1 MRTKTGKVYLAIVFV
16 IMYLPLLVMF
26 FYSFNAGNSTS
37 VFTGFSLKWYKE
49 MLNDSA
55 AMTALRNTLVLA
67 IVNTIVATVLGT
79 AAAVGIYNMRA
90 KWLKK
95 SLMTTTNIPMMN
107 PDIVTGVSLMLLFA
121 FIGRAIGSVESLNF
135 FTLLIAHVTFS
146 LPYVVLNVLPKLAQT
161 DKHLAEAAQDLG
173 STPIHAFFNVILPSI
188 MPGIVSGALMAFTLS
203 IDDFVISHYTAG
215 SYETLPLLIYSMTK
229 KRVTP
234 EMYAVCSVIFISVLV
249 LLIAMNMSELR
260 AEKGKKSV
268 IKTKTT
274 KDTVIKVVAV
284 CVCCAIVAGG
294 IIFITKNSTKNNI
307 VGNLEG
313 SYTRALAGTKLKVY
327 NWGEYIS
334 DGSEGAL
341 DVNAAFEELTGIKV
355 EYTTFDDN
363 ETMYSTLASAATY
376 YDIIIPSDYMVQRLR
391 EEGLIQKL
399 DRSQLTNYKYIDDKY
414 QNLYFDPNNE
424 YSVPYNVGMVGII
437 YNTKMVE
444 GTPTSWADLWDSK
457 YAGNILMFNN
467 PRDTFA
473 AAQIRLGI
481 DLNTTDKSEWDRAA
495 NLLIEQKPLVQSY
508 VMDQVFNKM
517 ENNNAAFAPYYAG
530 DFLSMAE
537 NNPDLAFYYPEEGT
551 NIFCDSV
558 CVPSNAQNYDAA
570 MMYINFLME
579 PEVALANAE
588 FICYASPNTAVINND
603 NYTFKGNEVLY
614 PAKYPKVQWYHNLDP
629 EILSYYEALWVKVK
643 NAK

>member
-1 MRTKTGKVYLAIVFV
+1 MKNKTGKVYLAIIFV
-16 IMYLPLLVMF
+16 IMYLPLLVMLV
-26 FYSFNAGNSTS
+26 YSFNSSNSTS

-49 MLNDSA
+49 MLGDSA
-55 AMTALRNTLVLA
+55 AMTALKNTLVLA
-67 IVNTIVATVLGT
+67 IANTVVATVLGT
-79 AAAVGIYNMRA
+79 AAAVGIYSMRT

-95 SLMTTTNIPMMN
+95 TVMTTTNIPMMN

-121 FIGRAIGSVESLNF
+121 FIGRAIGAVESLSF
-135 FTLLIAHVTFS
+135 ATLLIAHITFS
-146 LPYVVLNVLPKLAQT
+146 LPYVVLNVLPKLVQT

-173 STPIHAFFNVILPSI
+173 STPIHAFFNVTLPSI

-260 AEKGKKSV
+260 AERGKKAV
-268 IKTKTT
+268 IKTR
-274 KDTVIKVVAV
+274 TVKGTVLKVVAI
-284 CVCCAIVAGG
+284 CLCCAVVAGV
-294 IIFITKNSTKNNI
+294 IVVISINSGRNNI
-307 VGNLEG
+307 VGHLEG
-313 SYTRALAGTKLKVY
+313 TYTRDLAGTKLKVY

-334 DGSEGAL
+334 DGAEGTL
-341 DVNAAFEELTGIKV
+341 DVNAAFEELTGIEV
-355 EYTTFDDN
+355 VYTTYDDN
-363 ETMYSTLASAATY
+363 ETMYSQLVSGGTY
-376 YDIIIPSDYMVQRLR
+376 YDIIFPSDYMIQRLKSER
-391 EEGLIQKL
+391 MLSKL
-399 DRSQLTNYKYIDDKY
+399 DMSQLTNYEYIDEKY
-414 QNLYFDPNNE
+414 QDLYFDPKNE

-437 YNTKMVE
+437 YNTKMVK
-444 GTPTSWADLWDSK
+444 GTPTSWADLWDEK
-457 YAGNILMFNN
+457 YSGNILMFNN
-467 PRDTFA
+467 PRDTFM

-481 DLNTTDKSEWDRAA
+481 DLNTTDKSDWDRAA
-495 NLLIEQKPLVQSY
+495 DLLIQQKPLVQSY
-508 VMDQVFNKM
+508 VMDQIFNKM

-530 DFLSMAE
+530 DYLSMAE

-558 CVPSNAQNYDAA
+558 CVPANAQNYDAA

-588 FICYASPNTAVINND
+588 YLCYASPNTAVVNND
-603 NYTFKGNEVLY
+603 NYSLKGNEILY
-614 PAKYPKVQWYHNLDP
+614 PAEEPKVQWYHNLDSD
-629 EILSYYEALWVKVK
+629 ILAYYEALWIKVK
-643 NAK
+643 NSN

>member
-1 MRTKTGKVYLAIVFV
+1 MKNKSGKIYLAVIFA
-16 IMYLPLLVMF
+16 IMYLPLIIMF
-26 FYSFNAGNSTS
+26 VYSFNSSNSTS

-49 MLNDSA
+49 MLSDSA

-67 IVNTIVATVLGT
+67 IINTVFSTVLGT
-79 AAAVGIYNMRA
+79 AAAVGIYNMRI
-90 KWLKK
+90 KWFK
-95 SLMTTTNIPMMN
+95 SGLMTVTNIPMMN

-121 FIGRAIGSVESLNF
+121 FVGRAIGAIESLNF

-146 LPYVVLNVLPKLAQT
+146 LPYVVLNVLPKLVQT

-173 STPIHAFFNVILPSI
+173 STPLQAFFNVVLPSI

-249 LLIAMNMSELR
+249 LLLAMNIRELR
-260 AEKGKKSV
+260 GEKTRSTIRTRTKGSV
-268 IKTKTT
+268 ILKT
-274 KDTVIKVVAV
+274 VSVVLCCSIVAV
-284 CVCCAIVAGG
+284 GLF
-294 IIFITKNSTKNNI
+294 FISKNANRNNI
-307 VGNLEG
+307 VSHLEG
-313 SYTRALAGTKLKVY
+313 VYTKEFAGTKLKVY

-341 DVNAAFEELTGIKV
+341 DVNAAFERLTGIDV

-363 ETMYSTLASAATY
+363 ETMYSTLASGATY
-376 YDIIIPSDYMVQRLR
+376 YDIVVPSDYMIDRLR
-391 EEGLIQKL
+391 NEGLLKEIDTSKL
-399 DRSQLTNYKYIDDKY
+399 PNYKYIDEKY
-414 QNLYFDPNNE
+414 KDLFYDPDNS

-437 YNTKMVE
+437 YNTDMVD
-444 GTPTSWADLWDSK
+444 GTPTGWADLWDEK

-473 AAQIRLGI
+473 AAQFRLGM
-481 DLNTTDKSEWDRAA
+481 DVNTTDRADWDAA
-495 NLLIEQKPLVQSY
+495 AALLIEQKPLVQSY

-530 DFLSMAE
+530 DYLSMAE
-537 NNPDLAFYYPEEGT
+537 NNNKLEFYYPEEGT
-551 NIFCDSV
+551 NIFCDAL
-558 CVPSNAQNYDAA
+558 CIPEATQNYEAA
-570 MMYINFLME
+570 LMYINFMME

-588 FICYASPNTAVINND
+588 YIRYASPNTAVVS
-603 NYTFKGNEVLY
+603 NEEYSLKDSKVLY
-614 PAKYPKVQWYHNLDP
+614 PDVYPTVQWYHNLDP
-629 EILSYYEALWVKVK
+629 KTLAYYEALWVDVK
-643 NAK
+643 NAN

>member
-1 MRTKTGKVYLAIVFV
+1 MRNKTGKIYLAVIFA
-16 IMYLPLLVMF
+16 IMYLPLIVMLV
-26 FYSFNAGNSTS
+26 YSFNSSNSTS

-49 MLNDSA
+49 MLGDSA
-55 AMTALRNTLVLA
+55 AMTALRNTLILA
-67 IVNTIVATVLGT
+67 IVNTVVATVLGT
-79 AAAVGIYNMRA
+79 AAAVGIYNLRG
-90 KWLKK
+90 KWFKGA
-95 SLMTTTNIPMMN
+95 LMTTTNIPMMN

-121 FIGRAIGSVESLNF
+121 FVGRAIGAIESLNF
-135 FTLLIAHVTFS
+135 ATLLIAHITFS

-173 STPIHAFFNVILPSI
+173 STPVHAFFNVTLPSI

-249 LLIAMNMSELR
+249 LLIAMNLSELR
-260 AEKGKKSV
+260 SEKGKRAV
-268 IKTKTT
+268 IKTKTL
-274 KDTVIKVVAV
+274 KGTVIKVVAI
-284 CVCCAIVAGG
+284 CVCCAVVAGG
-294 IIFITKNSTKNNI
+294 IVLISVNSGRNNI

-334 DGSEGAL
+334 DGTEGTL
-341 DVNAAFEELTGIKV
+341 DVNAAFEELTGIKI

-363 ETMYSTLASAATY
+363 ETMYSTLASGATY
-376 YDIIIPSDYMVQRLR
+376 YDIIIPSDYMVERLR
-391 EEGLIQKL
+391 NEGFLSKL
-399 DRSQLTNYKYIDDKY
+399 DMSQLTNYKYIDEKY

-424 YSVPYNVGMVGII
+424 YSVPYNIGMVGVI
-437 YNTKMVE
+437 YNSKLVE
-444 GTPTSWADLWDSK
+444 DTPTGWADLWNEK
-457 YAGNILMFNN
+457 YSGNILMFNN

-473 AAQIRLGI
+473 AAQFRLGI
-481 DLNTTDKSEWDRAA
+481 DLNTTNKSDWDKAA
-495 NLLIEQKPLVQSY
+495 ELLIQQKPLVQSY

-530 DFLSMAE
+530 DYLSMAE

-558 CVPSNAQNYDAA
+558 CVPSNTQNYDAA

-588 FICYASPNTAVINND
+588 FICYASPNTAVVNND
-603 NYTFKGNEVLY
+603 NYSLKGNEVLY
-614 PAKYPKVQWYHNLDP
+614 PTEYPKVQWYHNLDP
-629 EILSYYEALWVKVK
+629 EILAYYESLWVKVK
-643 NAK
+643 NSN